1 MWPTDSAFI
10 ANSQLTT
17 RIHWPCLCTV
27 HVFGVIYFCDSILS
41 LGMEANVSMFC
52 SRLFIYCRLWIQIS
66 RGEGWERHICVHVP
80 SFAYWFSEYF
90 LHILRFFLPIKLLV
104 TLQLNYCTLIQ
115 ENKLIFKSVM
125 LQFSQNSHSSK
136 ENRERK
142 LCMLD
147 AWYISIQ
154 TLNVIMI
161 LKWSGG
167 LSDAWIDNLWF

>member
-1 MWPTDSAFI
+1 MDPDIKRGGLGAP
-10 ANSQLTT
+10 
-17 RIHWPCLCTV
+17 H
-27 HVFGVIYFCDSILS
+27 FC
-41 LGMEANVSMFC
+41 AC
-52 SRLFIYCRLWIQIS
+52 
-66 RGEGWERHICVHVP
+66 P

-147 AWYISIQ
+147 
-154 TLNVIMI
+154 V
-161 LKWSGG
+161 
-167 LSDAWIDNLWF
+167 